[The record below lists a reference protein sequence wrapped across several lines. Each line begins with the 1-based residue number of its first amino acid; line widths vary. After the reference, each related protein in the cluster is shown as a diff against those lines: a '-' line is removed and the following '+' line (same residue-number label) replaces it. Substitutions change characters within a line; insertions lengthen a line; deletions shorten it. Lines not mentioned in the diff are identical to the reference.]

1 MEPPGW
7 KRQRTTSGVSGAR
20 ATKSPR
26 SEATRIEGGS
36 VGTNVAGN
44 VGGEI
49 DAVGVALP
57 TRPSDSSPSGAAV
70 AVAGAALGTSRSLTR
85 SVPTLTS
92 EACSVTLPSGDVVA
106 SDGTDAAAGER
117 AALGGR
123 VADRLGDV
131 ERRQSSNPLAFVR
144 SITFPDTE

>member
-1 MEPPGW
+1 M
-7 KRQRTTSGVSGAR
+7 SGAR

-57 TRPSDSSPSGAAV
+57 TRPSDSSPSGAGV

-92 EACSVTLPSGDVVA
+92 EACSVTLPSAPTSSRATGPMPLQASVRLSVVE
-106 SDGTDAAAGER
+106 SPIDSVMSS
-117 AALGGR
+117 L
-123 VADRLGDV
+123 
-131 ERRQSSNPLAFVR
+131 RQSSNPLAFVR
-144 SITFPDTE
+144 SMTFPDTE